1 MSAKLAATALL
12 AATLLSGCQT
22 TVSVPTSP
30 IVTVAVGAL
39 PENIQRHVV
48 NVCNW
53 LEPVQSIAAI
63 VAQLG
68 GYTVPDIANQVAA
81 EICDAVRPQLVAGRR
96 YAATRQVLGVRLR
109 GRFV

>member
-1 MSAKLAATALL
+1 MRAARIALL
-12 AATLLSGCQT
+12 ALPLALGGCQT
-22 TVSVPTSP
+22 TISTPTSP
-30 IVTVAVGAL
+30 IVVATVGAL
-39 PENIQRHVV
+39 PESIQRHVV

-53 LEPVQSIAAI
+53 LEPVQGIAAI

-81 EICDAVRPQLVAGRR
+81 EICDAVRPTIISGRR
-96 YAATRQVLGVRLR
+96 YAATRTVLGIRLR

>member
-1 MSAKLAATALL
+1 MHAARIALL
-12 AATLLSGCQT
+12 ALPLALGGCQT

-48 NVCNW
+48 NVCQW
-53 LEPVQSIAAI
+53 LEPLQSIQMI

-68 GYTVPDIANQVAA
+68 GPTVPDIANQVAA
-81 EICDAVRPQLVAGRR
+81 EICDAVRPTIIAGRR
-96 YAATRQVLGVRLR
+96 YAATRTVLGVRLR
-109 GRFV
+109 GRFI

>member
-1 MSAKLAATALL
+1 MKHLLCGAACLAI
-12 AATLLSGCQT
+12 LSGCQT

-53 LEPVQSIAAI
+53 LEPVQVIQQI

-68 GYTVPDIANQVAA
+68 GPTVPDIANQVAA
-81 EICDAVRPQLVAGRR
+81 EICDAVRPQIISGRR
-96 YAATRQVLGVRLR
+96 YAATRSVLGVRLR
-109 GRFV
+109 GQFV